1 MLVRNIDDIIK
12 DRQAIFLMTI
22 GNNMIIGIIN
32 FNRRSS
38 VLGKKANMILIVDKV
53 ED

>member
-1 MLVRNIDDIIK
+1 
-12 DRQAIFLMTI
+12 MTI
-22 GNNMIIGIIN
+22 SNNMIIGIIN

-38 VLGKKANMILIVDKV
+38 VLEKKAIIILTVNKV